1 LLRYFS
7 KDILGIKSFCNNKN
21 RKFLK
26 KYIKIDNP
34 LKVLSNRI
42 RKDYSAGGDPLMYPV
57 IQILNKLRL
66 PGYPKFRKLFF
77 AVTLLMV
84 GFSAVAPESDTL
96 FVSNSPG
103 IQPFSALM
111 YATAMVETMGNPLFY
126 NEFENAVGI
135 FQIRQV
141 RVDEYNRR
149 TGSNYTL
156 ADMADVKLS
165 EKVFL
170 YFASKYK
177 PHEFERI
184 AKAWNGSG
192 PMTELYWKRIKEYL

>member
-1 LLRYFS
+1 
-7 KDILGIKSFCNNKN
+7 
-21 RKFLK
+21 
-26 KYIKIDNP
+26 
-34 LKVLSNRI
+34 VLSNRI
-42 RKDYSAGGDPLMYPV
+42 RKDYSAGGDPLMYVV
-57 IQILNKLRL
+57 IQMVNKLRL
-66 PGYPKFRKLFF
+66 PVYSKLRRLIFT
-77 AVTLLMV
+77 VLLLMV
-84 GFSAVAPESDTL
+84 GFRALAPETNTL
-96 FVSNSPG
+96 FVSDQPA

-126 NEFENAVGI
+126 NELENAVGI

-149 TGSNYTL
+149 TGSNYVL

-170 YFASKYK
+170 YFASRYK
-177 PHEFERI
+177 PHDLERI